1 MLNLKLT
8 TTTIGMNQAT
18 ENKIKEFLENN
29 FLIDFDEIE
38 ANQNLFESG
47 FIDSYGFI
55 ELINFL
61 ENEFGITVQDEE
73 LVNGTLISLS
83 SITNYINLNRN
94 Q

>member
-1 MLNLKLT
+1 
-8 TTTIGMNQAT
+8 MNHAT

-61 ENEFGITVQDEE
+61 ENEFDITIQNEE
-73 LVNGTLISLS
+73 LVNESLISLS
-83 SITNYINLNRN
+83 SITNYINLNHN
-94 Q
+94 P

>member
-1 MLNLKLT
+1 
-8 TTTIGMNQAT
+8 MNHAT

-38 ANQNLFESG
+38 TNQNLFESG

-61 ENEFGITVQDEE
+61 ENEFDITIQNEE
-73 LVNGTLISLS
+73 LVNESLISLS
-83 SITNYINLNRN
+83 SITNYINLNHN

>member
-1 MLNLKLT
+1 
-8 TTTIGMNQAT
+8 MNHAT

-29 FLIDFDEIE
+29 FLIDFDEID

-61 ENEFGITVQDEE
+61 ENEFDITIQNEE
-73 LVNGTLISLS
+73 LVNETLTSLS
-83 SITNYINLNRN
+83 SITNYINLNHN